1 MTKPYT
7 PARLEDSAPVTEEFD
22 PFDIHAHGGGGG
34 SAEPPHPHSGPAI
47 ASHGASRGIADAAQD
62 MMPSDIA
69 ARTSADAG
77 PGFAPVPRKRVS
89 ASGWTPQRQQVFIA
103 ALADTGLVIEAAADA
118 GMTPRSAYQLR
129 RAPGAESFAKAW
141 DMAIAQASRQLT
153 DIAFARAINGIREPV
168 FDRDGNMCGMKRKI
182 NDRLLMFLLR
192 HHRRDIYGVG
202 TESVLSLD
210 ERAKAEEWNAGYSP
224 LPEALDALGRPD
236 DAHACAEGEDEEP
249 RGKDYEDDE
258 SWDDES
264 RDDESW
270 EKNGWREDFGDSEY
284 GLAELADFVDEFDAE
299 QFDERHIDEK
309 HGIPHDDM
317 DDHVDDDVLPH
328 DDTSNDDTPDSGAA

>member
-7 PARLEDSAPVTEEFD
+7 PARPEDSAPVTEEFD

-47 ASHGASRGIADAAQD
+47 AACGASRGVADAPQD
-62 MMPSDIA
+62 MMPPDIA
-69 ARTSADAG
+69 AHAPADAG

-89 ASGWTPQRQQVFIA
+89 VSGWTPERQRIFIA

-118 GMTPRSAYQLR
+118 GMTARSAYQLR
-129 RAPGAESFAKAW
+129 RAPGAESFARAW

-168 FDRDGNMCGMKRKI
+168 FDRDGNICGMKRKI

-202 TESVLSLD
+202 TESVLSMD
-210 ERAKAEEWNAGYSP
+210 ERAEVEEWNAGYSP
-224 LPEALDALGRPD
+224 LPDALDALGRPD
-236 DAHACAEGEDEEP
+236 DEEW
-249 RGKDYEDDE
+249 DYADWDDTDRDDDE
-258 SWDDES
+258 SWDDEAWGDES
-264 RDDESW
+264 RDE
-270 EKNGWREDFGDSEY
+270 NGWREDFGDSEY
-284 GLAELADFVDEFDAE
+284 GFAGLAD
-299 QFDERHIDEK
+299 I
-309 HGIPHDDM
+309 
-317 DDHVDDDVLPH
+317 VDDDDADDDILP
-328 DDTSNDDTPDSGAA
+328 NDDTPDSAAPDEGGRA